1 MSALTAGSTSS
12 PPWAARPA
20 PSSPAVGAIAG
31 PAVSPDGSKVA
42 YVVDGRDVA
51 VASLAE
57 AGPWPVR
64 LSAGADFCFDPSWS
78 ADGTRVAWAEWDVP
92 AMPWDDSRIMIAP
105 ADAFSCAGGRRPSL
119 TGRGQPGPLLP
130 GRQRSRTA
138 L

>member
-1 MSALTAGSTSS
+1 MVGG
-12 PPWAARPA
+12 
-20 PSSPAVGAIAG
+20 GAIAG

-57 AGPWPVR
+57 GGPWPVR

-105 ADAFSCAGGRRPSL
+105 ADGSHAPAAVDLPSPVAASQARFS
-119 TGRGQPGPLLP
+119 P
-130 GRQRSRTA
+130 GRQRPRTA